1 MTQNPRTATATDM
14 HFPDGHDV
22 RMMRS
27 VLETGGL
34 WTVDTQAP
42 SYQQLRPFNQPDG
55 ALSAQLA
62 EAGEEAS
69 AAYWETDGFPVHK
82 GLSTHLANLTGIEQ
96 HPDPVA
102 AHVMAVCSGYAYSG
116 VETVSMITARMGL
129 DKNHCR
135 LISATVDAMFI
146 CSRAF
151 LIQSGDGKVVILCY
165 RGTEPTNLANG
176 LTDVDVEPERINYQ
190 FEDPCAS
197 VHAGFYRNVRATR
210 HEVMEA
216 LRRAVA
222 GRSVRKPVEG
232 ESDKMPGKLE
242 ALYITGHSLGGAMA
256 SMMAVMLRHE
266 KKYAAVAELLK
277 GVYTFGQP
285 MIGDPSFARACE
297 SDAEFSRKIIR
308 YVHGDDVIPHFPPV
322 TAGPYE
328 HFGREYRYRISHLQ
342 QSVVGLVEIPGVLVP
357 AADRG
362 VARDEHVHVT
372 DVELPR
378 FRAGRDDAGRTEI
391 PDPAGASRRVLAGGP
406 SSRALH
412 RGADPGARI
421 GRIRR
426 LSSIVRLILINYGS
440 PSVH

>member
-1 MTQNPRTATATDM
+1 MQNPPTATDVQSL
-14 HFPDGHDV
+14 DGHYA

-34 WTVDTQAP
+34 WTVDTEAP
-42 SYQQLRPFNQPDG
+42 SYQQLRPFNQLDG
-55 ALSAQLA
+55 ARYSPLP
-62 EAGEEAS
+62 EADEAS
-69 AAYWETDGFPVHK
+69 TAYWETDGFPVHK
-82 GLSTHLANLTGIEQ
+82 GLSTHLADIKE

-116 VETVSMITARMGL
+116 AETVSMIMARMGL
-129 DKNHCR
+129 EKNHCR
-135 LISATVDAMFI
+135 LVSATVDAMFI

-151 LIQSGDGKVVILCY
+151 LVQSRDGKVVILCY

-232 ESDKMPGKLE
+232 ESGKMPGKLE

-285 MIGDPSFARACE
+285 MIGDPSFAAACE
-297 SDAEFSRKIIR
+297 NDREFSRKIIR

-342 QSVVGLVEIPGVLVP
+342 QSVSGWLRYLGSSYQPQTGAWRETDTYTSQMSSFLGFALGATTL
-357 AADRG
+357 AARKSQI
-362 VARDEHVHVT
+362 
-372 DVELPR
+372 L
-378 FRAGRDDAGRTEI
+378 
-391 PDPAGASRRVLAGGP
+391 
-406 SSRALH
+406 RALPVVYSLEDH
-412 RGADPGARI
+412 LPAHYIGALTPGRVSDEF
-421 GRIRR
+421 GD
-426 LSSIVRLILINYGS
+426 
-440 PSVH
+440 

>member
-1 MTQNPRTATATDM
+1 MTQSPPTATDVPS
-14 HFPDGHDV
+14 PDGHDAQ
-22 RMMRS
+22 MMRS

-34 WTVDTQAP
+34 WTIDTRAP
-42 SYQQLRPFNQPDG
+42 SYRQLRPFNQPDR
-55 ALSAQLA
+55 ARYSQLP
-62 EAGEEAS
+62 EADEES

-82 GLSTHLANLTGIEQ
+82 GLSTHLAGIEE

-116 VETVSMITARMGL
+116 AETVSMIMARLGL
-129 DKNHCR
+129 EKNHCR

-151 LIQSGDGKVVILCY
+151 LVQSGDGKVVILCY

-256 SMMAVMLRHE
+256 SMLAVMLRHE

-285 MIGDPSFARACE
+285 MIGDPSLARACE
-297 SDAEFSRKIIR
+297 NDRKFSRKIIR

-342 QSVVGLVEIPGVLVP
+342 QSVSGWLRYLGSSYQPQTGAWRETDTYTSQMSSFLGFALGATTL
-357 AADRG
+357 AARKSQI
-362 VARDEHVHVT
+362 
-372 DVELPR
+372 L
-378 FRAGRDDAGRTEI
+378 
-391 PDPAGASRRVLAGGP
+391 
-406 SSRALH
+406 RALPVVYSLEDH
-412 RGADPGARI
+412 LPAHYIGALTPGRVSDEF
-421 GRIRR
+421 GD
-426 LSSIVRLILINYGS
+426 
-440 PSVH
+440 

>member
-1 MTQNPRTATATDM
+1 MQNPQTATDAQSATDVQS
-14 HFPDGHDV
+14 PNGHDA
-22 RMMRS
+22 RTMRS

-34 WTVDTQAP
+34 WTVDTEAP
-42 SYQQLRPFNQPDG
+42 SYRQLRPFNQPDG
-55 ALSAQLA
+55 ARYAQLPEA
-62 EAGEEAS
+62 DEAG

-82 GLSTHLANLTGIEQ
+82 GLSTHLAGIKE

-116 VETVSMITARMGL
+116 AETVSMIMARMGL
-129 DKNHCR
+129 EKNHCR
-135 LISATVDAMFI
+135 LVSATVDAMFI

-151 LIQSGDGKVVILCY
+151 LIQSSDGKVVILCY

-222 GRSVRKPVEG
+222 GRSVRRPVEG
-232 ESDKMPGKLE
+232 ESDEMPGKLE

-256 SMMAVMLRHE
+256 SMTAVMLRHE

-297 SDAEFSRKIIR
+297 NDREFSRKIIR

-342 QSVVGLVEIPGVLVP
+342 QSVAGWLRYLGSSYRPQTGAWRETDTYTSQMSSFLGFALGATTL
-357 AADRG
+357 AARKSQI
-362 VARDEHVHVT
+362 
-372 DVELPR
+372 L
-378 FRAGRDDAGRTEI
+378 
-391 PDPAGASRRVLAGGP
+391 
-406 SSRALH
+406 RALPVVYSLEDH
-412 RGADPGARI
+412 LPAHYIGALTPGRVSDEF
-421 GRIRR
+421 GD
-426 LSSIVRLILINYGS
+426 
-440 PSVH
+440 